1 MSLLELKDIT
11 RKYKLGQVQVTA
23 LGGVNL
29 SIENGEYVSIM
40 GPSGSGK
47 STLLN
52 IIGCLDLPTTG
63 TYLFGDRHIESLK
76 DGELADIR
84 NQRIGFVFQQFHLLP
99 NLTAQEN
106 VELPLI
112 YQGVW
117 GREREERA
125 KSALESVGLGDRIRH
140 LPFQMSG
147 GEQQR
152 VAISR
157 AIVGN
162 PSLILADE
170 PTGALD
176 SRSSENIM
184 EIFRRLNSELGITI
198 VQVTHEREVA
208 LYGRKI
214 YHLRDGEIE
223 SIETLNSQGGNSCHK
238 NL

>member
-23 LGGVNL
+23 LGGVSL

-52 IIGCLDLPTTG
+52 IIGCLDLPSTG
-63 TYLFGDRHIESLK
+63 TYKLGGKHVESLK
-76 DGELADIR
+76 DSQLADIR
-84 NQRIGFVFQQFHLLP
+84 NQQIGFVFQQFHLLP

-112 YQGVW
+112 YKGVW
-117 GREREERA
+117 GKERGKKA
-125 KSALESVGLGDRIRH
+125 KEALESVGLGDRVSH

-157 AIVGN
+157 AIVSD

-176 SRSSENIM
+176 SRSSQNIM
-184 EIFRRLNSELGITI
+184 EIFQRLNKELGITI
-198 VQVTHEREVA
+198 VQVTHEKEVA
-208 LYGRKI
+208 LYGKKI
-214 YHLRDGEIE
+214 YHLRDGAIENIEI
-223 SIETLNSQGGNSCHK
+223 IQ
-238 NL
+238 

>member
-1 MSLLELKDIT
+1 MSLLKITDIT

-23 LGGVNL
+23 LGGVSL

-63 TYLFGDRHIESLK
+63 TYIFGGKHIESLK

-84 NQRIGFVFQQFHLLP
+84 NQQIGFVFQQFHLLP
-99 NLTAQEN
+99 NLTALEN

-117 GREREERA
+117 GKERGERA
-125 KSALESVGLGDRIRH
+125 KTALESVGLGDRIHH

-176 SRSSENIM
+176 SKSSENIM
-184 EIFRRLNSELGITI
+184 EIFQRLNHELGITI
-198 VQVTHEREVA
+198 VQVTHEKDVA
-208 LYGRKI
+208 LYGQKI

-223 SIETLNSQGGNSCHK
+223 HIETLNSQGGN
-238 NL
+238 

>member
-1 MSLLELKDIT
+1 MALLELTDIT

-23 LGGVNL
+23 LNGVDL
-29 SIENGEYVSIM
+29 SIHDGEYVSIM

-63 TYLFGDRHIESLK
+63 TYILGDKHIEDLK

-84 NQRIGFVFQQFHLLP
+84 NRRIGFVFQQFHLLP

-117 GREREERA
+117 GKEREKRA
-125 KSALESVGLGDRIRH
+125 KAALESVGLGDRIRH
-140 LPFQMSG
+140 LPYQMSG

-157 AIVGN
+157 AIVSN

-176 SRSSENIM
+176 SKSSDNIM
-184 EIFRRLNSELGITI
+184 EIFQRLNNELGITI

-208 LYGRKI
+208 LYGQKI
-214 YHLRDGEIE
+214 YHLRDGHIE
-223 SIETLNSQGGNSCHK
+223 KVEKLNSQGGN
-238 NL
+238 

>member
-23 LGGVNL
+23 LGGVSL
-29 SIENGEYVSIM
+29 SIEDGEYVSIM

-63 TYLFGDRHIESLK
+63 TYTFGERHIESLK
-76 DGELADIR
+76 DGELADLR
-84 NQRIGFVFQQFHLLP
+84 NRQIGFVFQQFHLLP
-99 NLTAQEN
+99 NLTALEN

-117 GREREERA
+117 GKERQEKA
-125 KSALESVGLGDRIRH
+125 KAALESVGLGDRIGH
-140 LPFQMSG
+140 HPFQMSG

-157 AIVGN
+157 AIVSS

-176 SRSSENIM
+176 SKSSENIM
-184 EIFRRLNSELGITI
+184 EIFQKLNKELGITI

-208 LYGRKI
+208 LYGKKI
-214 YHLRDGEIE
+214 YHLRDGGIE
-223 SIETLNSQGGNSCHK
+223 RVETLNSQGGN
-238 NL
+238 

>member
-1 MSLLELKDIT
+1 MAFLELKDIT

-23 LGGVNL
+23 LGGVSL
-29 SIENGEYVSIM
+29 SIEEGEYVSIM

-52 IIGCLDLPTTG
+52 IIGCLDLPSSG
-63 TYLFGDRHIESLK
+63 TYLFDGKHIESLK
-76 DGELADIR
+76 DGELADLR
-84 NQRIGFVFQQFHLLP
+84 NRRIGFVFQQFHLLP
-99 NLTAQEN
+99 NLTAIEN

-117 GREREERA
+117 GKERRERA
-125 KSALESVGLGDRIRH
+125 KAALESVGLGDRIHH

-176 SRSSENIM
+176 SKSSENIM
-184 EIFRRLNSELGITI
+184 EIFQRLNHELGITI
-198 VQVTHEREVA
+198 VQVTHERA
-208 LYGRKI
+208 ISLYSKKI
-214 YHLRDGEIE
+214 YHLRDGMIE
-223 SIETLNSQGGNSCHK
+223 RIETLNSQGGN
-238 NL
+238 

>member
-1 MSLLELKDIT
+1 MTLLEIEEVT
-11 RKYKLGQVQVTA
+11 RKYKLGQVQVIA
-23 LGGVNL
+23 LGGVSL
-29 SIENGEYVSIM
+29 TIKEGEYVSIM

-52 IIGCLDLPTTG
+52 IIGCLDLPTSG
-63 TYLFGDRHIESLK
+63 TYILKGKHIESLG
-76 DGELADIR
+76 DGELAEIR
-84 NQRIGFVFQQFHLLP
+84 NKQIGFVFQQFHLLP
-99 NLTAQEN
+99 NLTALEN

-112 YQGVW
+112 YQGLW
-117 GREREERA
+117 GKERSERA
-125 KSALESVGLGDRIRH
+125 KSALESVGLGDRISH

-176 SRSSENIM
+176 SKSSENIM
-184 EIFRRLNSELGITI
+184 KIFQKLNEELGITI

-208 LYGRKI
+208 LYSQKI
-214 YHLRDGEIE
+214 FQLKDGLIE
-223 SIETLNSQGGNSCHK
+223 NIETLNSQGGK
-238 NL
+238 Q

>member
-1 MSLLELKDIT
+1 MALLEIKKVT

-23 LGGVNL
+23 LGGVSL
-29 SIENGEYVSIM
+29 SIDEGEYVSIM

-52 IIGCLDLPTTG
+52 IIGCLDLPTSG
-63 TYLFGDRHIESLK
+63 TYILGKKHIETLG
-76 DGELADIR
+76 DGELAEIR
-84 NQRIGFVFQQFHLLP
+84 NKQIGFVFQQFHLLP
-99 NLTAQEN
+99 NLTALEN

-112 YQGVW
+112 YQGLW
-117 GREREERA
+117 GKERGERA
-125 KSALESVGLGDRIRH
+125 KAALKSVGLGDRIDH

-176 SRSSENIM
+176 SKSSENIM
-184 EIFRRLNSELGITI
+184 EIFQRLNKELGITI
-198 VQVTHEREVA
+198 VQVTHEREIA
-208 LYGRKI
+208 LYGQKI
-214 YHLRDGEIE
+214 YHLRDGIIE
-223 SIETLNSQGGNSCHK
+223 KIETLNSQGGNK
-238 NL
+238 